1 MTPAAHAT
9 LSASGAHRWITC
21 TPSALI
27 EAALRAEHGDA
38 SSPAAE
44 QGTVA
49 HALAEWKIR
58 RLDHRLRDDAG
69 ERPVSP
75 LIDEEME
82 EHTSDYATFILER
95 ASQAQADDPSFV
107 MAVEQ
112 RLDFSHL
119 VPGGFGTADCI
130 IIAGNRIEVI
140 DFKYGQGVLVEAEEN
155 PQLMLYGHGALHAF
169 GSLYDLA
176 EVQLTI
182 VQPRRQSI
190 STWSLSTNDLER
202 WGREVVV
209 PAAALAAQGKGEFRP
224 GSWCQFCRIAPTC
237 RARAEKN
244 LEVAKHEFAPPAEL
258 TAEEIAEVL
267 ERLPQLKSWAA
278 DVEAHALSLAV
289 NQGHSFPG
297 FKLVEGRSIRKYTDE
312 TAVADACAAAGVDDV
327 FDHKLKTITALEKQL
342 GKKRFAELVGHLVH
356 KPAGK
361 PALVPISDKRPAL
374 TPRDPATEFTTITDQ
389 AKA

>member
-1 MTPAAHAT
+1 MAPVAHAT
-9 LSASGAHRWITC
+9 LSASGAHRWINC

-27 EAALRAEHGDA
+27 EAALRAEHGDT

-69 ERPVSP
+69 EKPASP

-155 PQLMLYGHGALHAF
+155 PQLMLYGLGALHAF
-169 GSLYDLA
+169 GSLYDLS

-190 STWSLSTNDLER
+190 STWSLSTHDLER
-202 WGREVVV
+202 WGHEVVG
-209 PAAALAAQGKGEFRP
+209 PAADLAAQGEGEFKP
-224 GSWCQFCRIAPTC
+224 GFWCQFCRIAPTC

-244 LEVAKHEFAPPAEL
+244 LE
-258 TAEEIAEVL
+258 
-267 ERLPQLKSWAA
+267 
-278 DVEAHALSLAV
+278 
-289 NQGHSFPG
+289 
-297 FKLVEGRSIRKYTDE
+297 
-312 TAVADACAAAGVDDV
+312 
-327 FDHKLKTITALEKQL
+327 
-342 GKKRFAELVGHLVH
+342 
-356 KPAGK
+356 
-361 PALVPISDKRPAL
+361 
-374 TPRDPATEFTTITDQ
+374 
-389 AKA
+389 